1 MESIDRKGAAWRPA
15 NRGEWS
21 LVLAGVNLMLLNFI
35 LVQHATVAFQRA
47 ELAVMVTMLAYFAG
61 VSLGYVVSDRI
72 SAAMVRWWLP
82 VCLAMQMVLLLWM
95 QPAYYL
101 VASTVRIW
109 AARHG
114 LSWMLGDALAGSGV
128 FLLVAGFATSI
139 YAVLLPRV
147 IETGGAGL
155 RRCYS
160 LEIAGSLAGLLLVP
174 VLAGA
179 GHEALL
185 GGYFAGLVALAA
197 ATGAGAIVT
206 GLMGLGAGLFLVGF
220 GAWDSAAAKAHYE
233 RYYEWANVE
242 PLFAKWTPYHKIEV
256 MRSRGVPRMLLN
268 GKQQFVGSS
277 KGDYAYFVAEYPARL
292 LGSPRVLLLGCGS
305 MATVGRIGNF
315 VPEVRIV
322 DLDAEV
328 FGAARIYFQEYN
340 RLDTLT
346 NWTFTADDAKHWLG
360 NSREHFGLIL
370 HDIPPARSRQVALT
384 YTDEFFRLVKARLEP
399 GGIFSISSLTPLRE
413 GSHYSKRML
422 ATLSSVFEHHWVL
435 IHDGA
440 AYFYGGGT
448 GLAEPPPA
456 ELLERVYPARRE
468 GVRLLTRAGIA
479 DLTRGEKI
487 ITIANVG
494 DLIYD

>member
-1 MESIDRKGAAWRPA
+1 
-15 NRGEWS
+15 
-21 LVLAGVNLMLLNFI
+21 MLLSFI

-47 ELAVMVTMLAYFAG
+47 ELAVLVCMLAYFAG
-61 VSLGYVVSDRI
+61 VSLGYVLSDRL
-72 SAAMVRWWLP
+72 SAAMVRRSLP
-82 VCLAMQMVLLLWM
+82 VCLAMQMALLVWM
-95 QPAYYL
+95 QPAYYV
-101 VASTVRIW
+101 VARAVRFW
-109 AARHG
+109 AARHE
-114 LSWMLGDALAGSGV
+114 LPWMLGDAVAGGGV
-128 FLLVAGFATSI
+128 FLVVAGFATSV

-160 LEIAGSLAGLLLVP
+160 IEIAGSLAGLMLVP

-197 ATGAGAIVT
+197 VTGAGVMLTAI
-206 GLMGLGAGLFLVGF
+206 MGLGAAVFLIGF
-220 GAWDSAAAKAHYE
+220 GGWDASAAAGHYE
-233 RYYEWANVE
+233 RYYEWEKVE

-256 MRSRGVPRMLLN
+256 VRSGGAPRMLLN

-277 KGDYAYFVAEYPARL
+277 KGTYAYFVAEYPARL
-292 LGSPRVLLLGCGS
+292 LGSPKVLLLGCGS
-305 MATVGRIGNF
+305 MATVGRIGSF

-328 FGAARIYFQEYN
+328 FGAARKYFQEYN

-360 NSREHFGLIL
+360 NSREKFGLIL

-384 YTDEFFRLVKARLEP
+384 YTEEFFRLVKERLEP
-399 GGIFSISSLTPLRE
+399 RGIFSISSLTPMRE
-413 GSHYSKRML
+413 GSHYAKRMF
-422 ATLSSVFEHHWVL
+422 ATLSSVFERHWVIL
-435 IHDGA
+435 HDGA
-440 AYFYGGGT
+440 AYFYGGGPE
-448 GLAEPPPA
+448 LVEPPPV
-456 ELLERVYPARRE
+456 ELLERVDPAWRDR
-468 GVRLLTRAGIA
+468 VRVLTRAGVEES
-479 DLTRGEKI
+479 TRGEKI